1 MREETE
7 IEKRKE
13 NGMSY
18 FYSRASKAESLI
30 MGSLVA
36 SS

>member
-18 FYSRASKAESLI
+18 FYSRAK

-36 SS
+36 S